1 MAFVEGV
8 RSSMF
13 PGRFFGDQITLRQLG
28 IRRPL
33 LAAVSMGRR
42 NTRMKARRLDFGLQ
56 SLLELSEKLEQQWSP
71 MIE

>member
-1 MAFVEGV
+1 MLHRPIEIAAVSGPSIQQFWSVLNV
-8 RSSMF
+8 RF
-13 PGRFFGDQITLRQLG
+13 TP
-28 IRRPL
+28 
-33 LAAVSMGRR
+33 AVSMGQR

>member
-1 MAFVEGV
+1 MV
-8 RSSMF
+8 
-13 PGRFFGDQITLRQLG
+13 
-28 IRRPL
+28 
-33 LAAVSMGRR
+33 AVSMGRR